1 MKPTPI
7 PPNDERRLRRQRQI
21 GAALLLVTLLL
32 VSYFWWHESSLAQP
46 ERSHPMTDLTAN
58 MKTMCIGRYLIDVPA
73 EAEVSLGNAESD
85 SNVIESIPVFPHQ
98 QAYEQKL
105 RDREAELRAAPHK
118 TDGSL
123 LKSVIKSSDGKQVVF
138 VSRPEADDEFMYLV
152 ESFVY
157 LAPAAWWVHFQT
169 NDEYLRETT
178 KQVAAIAQGLRYRE
192 PNSIPVGKGGCLG
205 EGLLDHVPQ
214 SAETYYG
221 GARIQSKS
229 WSLSITSETSGPR
242 DNVNFKDLF
251 RRVDDAIAMAG
262 AGSGIEKLRR
272 AVVETDGRKGQEY
285 VGLYPDEHAI
295 IFDAKLELYGDSTPQ
310 KPTIKLLMESGWPKK
325 KHPDDPRTFLTEQ
338 ESMAVWDAVVKS
350 IRPRP
355 GAF

>member
-1 MKPTPI
+1 MPLTPH
-7 PPNDERRLRRQRQI
+7 DEKRLRRQRQI

-32 VSYFWWHESSLAQP
+32 VSYLWWHERSLAQP
-46 ERSHPMTDLTAN
+46 DRSHPMTDLTAN

-85 SNVIESIPVFPHQ
+85 SHVIERIPAFFNQ

-105 RDREAELRAAPHK
+105 RDREVALRVAPHK
-118 TDGSL
+118 TEGIL
-123 LKSVIKSSDGKQVVF
+123 LKSVIKASDGKQVVF
-138 VSRPEADDEFMYLV
+138 VSRPEADDKYMYLV

-157 LAPAAWWVHFQT
+157 DSPSAWWVHHET
-169 NDEYLRETT
+169 VDEYLKET
-178 KQVAAIAQGLRYRE
+178 KEQVATIAQGLRYRE
-192 PNSIPVGKGGCLG
+192 PNTIPTTRGGCLG
-205 EGLLDHVPQ
+205 EGLLDHMPKGR
-214 SAETYYG
+214 ETYYG
-221 GARIQSKS
+221 GARVEAKS
-229 WSLSITSETSGPR
+229 WSLSITSETSGPP

-251 RRVDDAIAMAG
+251 RRVDNAIEMAG
-262 AGSGIEKLRR
+262 AGSGIKKLRR
-272 AVVETDGRKGQEY
+272 AVVEADGRKGQEY

-338 ESMAVWDAVVKS
+338 ESLAVWDAVVKS

>member
-1 MKPTPI
+1 
-7 PPNDERRLRRQRQI
+7 
-21 GAALLLVTLLL
+21 
-32 VSYFWWHESSLAQP
+32 
-46 ERSHPMTDLTAN
+46 MTDLTAN

-85 SNVIESIPVFPHQ
+85 SNVIERIPGFPNQ

-118 TDGSL
+118 TEGSL
-123 LKSVIKSSDGKQVVF
+123 LKSVVKSSDGKQVVF
-138 VSRPEADDEFMYLV
+138 VSRPEADDEHMLLI

-157 LAPAAWWVHFQT
+157 APPAAWRIYYET
-169 NDEYLRETT
+169 GRARESKVVERTA
-178 KQVAAIAQGLRYRE
+178 VLARGLSYRDQ
-192 PNSIPVGKGGCLG
+192 NTIPTGKGGCLSD
-205 EGLLDHVPQ
+205 GLLDRTPAD
-214 SAETYYG
+214 AENYYG

-242 DNVNFKDLF
+242 DNVTFKDLF

-262 AGSGIEKLRR
+262 AGSGIKKLRR
-272 AVVETDGRKGQEY
+272 AIVETDGRKGQEY
-285 VGLYPDEHAI
+285 VGLYPDEHAF
-295 IFDAKLELYGDSTPQ
+295 IFDAKLELYGDATPQ

-325 KHPDDPRTFLTEQ
+325 KHPEDPRTFLTEQ

>member
-1 MKPTPI
+1 MKPTPFA
-7 PPNDERRLRRQRQI
+7 PHDEKRLRRQRQI
-21 GAALLLVTLLL
+21 GVAVLLVVLSL
-32 VSYFWWHESSLAQP
+32 VSFFWWHERSLAQP
-46 ERSHPMTDLTAN
+46 DRSHPMTDLTAN

-85 SNVIESIPVFPHQ
+85 SNVVERIPAFLNK
-98 QAYEQKL
+98 QAYEEKL
-105 RDREAELRAAPHK
+105 REREAELRAAPHK
-118 TDGSL
+118 TEGSL
-123 LKSVIKSSDGKQVVF
+123 LKSVIKSSDGKPLVF
-138 VSRPEADDEFMYLV
+138 VSRPDTANRHMYLV
-152 ESFVY
+152 ESFVF
-157 LAPAAWWVHFQT
+157 ATHAAWWVHFET

-178 KQVAAIAQGLRYRE
+178 EQVTAIAQGLRYRE
-192 PNSIPVGKGGCLG
+192 PNTVPVGKGGCLA
-205 EGLLDHVPQ
+205 EGLLDHAPKD
-214 SAETYYG
+214 AETYYG
-221 GARIQSKS
+221 GARVQSKS
-229 WSLSITSETSGPR
+229 WSLSITSETSGPLGG
-242 DNVNFKDLF
+242 NEDLF
-251 RRVDDAIAMAG
+251 YRVDNAIEMAG
-262 AGSGIEKLRR
+262 AGSGIKKLRR
-272 AVVETDGRKGQEY
+272 AVVEADGRKGQEY